1 MNSGRSAGQGGA
13 RAEAAAK
20 KTLPPAAGTRKQS
33 AWDFLRDILTLTEM
47 EVRKLRHDP
56 SELLTRALQPA
67 FWLLI
72 FGQAFSRLRGIDTG
86 GVSYQVFMTPGILA
100 QSVMFIAIFFG
111 ISIIWEKD
119 MGILQKFLAM
129 PIHRTALVLG
139 KAFAA
144 AVRALAQAAVVFLL
158 AALAGIPLRW
168 SPGALAAGAGVV
180 VLGAVFFATL
190 SMFIAS
196 LVKTR
201 ERFMGIGQLLTM
213 PLFFASNALYPVSIM
228 PPWLQVVAAANPLSY
243 MVNFLRGALVTGNLS
258 GWPADV
264 GVLFFACL
272 LSTAAA
278 TCVYPKVIV

>member
-1 MNSGRSAGQGGA
+1 
-13 RAEAAAK
+13 
-20 KTLPPAAGTRKQS
+20 
-33 AWDFLRDILTLTEM
+33 M

-56 SELLTRALQPA
+56 SELLTRAIQPA

-72 FGQAFSRLRGIDTG
+72 FGQAFSRLRGFDTG

-129 PIHRTALVLG
+129 PIHRAALVLG

-144 AVRALAQAAVVFLL
+144 AVRALGQAIVVFLL

-168 SPGALAAGAGVV
+168 EPGALAAGAGVV

-213 PLFFASNALYPVSIM
+213 PLFFASNALYPISIM
-228 PPWLQVVAAANPLSY
+228 PSWLQAVAAVNPLSY
-243 MVNFLRGALVTGNLS
+243 MVDFLRGALVTGNLS
-258 GWPADV
+258 AWPVDV
-264 GVLFFACL
+264 GVLVFACL
-272 LSTAAA
+272 LSTAVA
-278 TCVYPKVIV
+278 TYVYPKVIA